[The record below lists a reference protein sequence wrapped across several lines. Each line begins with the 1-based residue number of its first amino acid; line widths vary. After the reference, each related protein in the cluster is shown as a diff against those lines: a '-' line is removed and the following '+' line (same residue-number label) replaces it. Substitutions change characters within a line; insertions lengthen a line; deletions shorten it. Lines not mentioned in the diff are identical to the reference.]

1 MSLPNYTED
10 KIQTTITSSD
20 VNSKTVD
27 ELNAILSELS
37 EEALDNIPNEIIDQL
52 RIKSNPYG
60 RTVEGSGKV
69 LTYSF
74 VDLSRKYMEKFL
86 MTSMVSFLNR
96 ANDEWGVPSGVPVVA
111 VSDYNKNNLLIN
123 PPLDEDGNIKI
134 KGPALL
140 DYENNVKFM
149 EKRCIVK
156 EFLAHAFQFDPEQHV
171 RSAYRPNPDDE
182 SRDVLETPAAKLA
195 TIRAEKK
202 SAKLKEKLRITN
214 ARRVAR
220 GKKAVE
226 NLPKIT
232 HSKKVTTPLEGI
244 KDIPMTPLTNSL
256 YTNGEDDD
264 YKVRL
269 TKATK
274 DPTLIQTSTNMI
286 PPEDLFHRFR
296 YYVDV
301 NYEEIQKVTNDLYCE
316 KGDFETAV
324 NPYEFHKNDEDAD
337 KFINKHKNEVIAKIW
352 KAVSGKWNI
361 ISSRKAVRRGMTFK
375 NEKTIILEE
384 IMAQHERDS
393 RIGASLMQKRIQMK
407 KKKNIEEDGEDSEA
421 FIKWKRNNST
431 LKELKSHYNE
441 QSHASEDCP
450 DDGIQVDYHIHNPK
464 TGQFDTDHFFSQSE
478 APDFL
483 EDSSPTGVPPSESK

>member
-1 MSLPNYTED
+1 MSFSNNTED
-10 KIQTTITSSD
+10 STSPTITSSD
-20 VNSKTVD
+20 VKSKTVD
-27 ELNAILSELS
+27 ELNNILSELN
-37 EEALDNIPNEIIDQL
+37 EEALDKIPDEIINEL

-60 RTVEGSGKV
+60 RTIEGSGNV
-69 LTYSF
+69 LTYSY

-96 ANDEWGVPSGVPVVA
+96 VNDEWGVPSGVPVVA

-123 PPLDEDGNIKI
+123 PPLDGNGNIKI

-156 EFLAHAFQFDPEQHV
+156 EFLAHAFQFDPEKHV

-182 SRDVLETPAAKLA
+182 SRDILETPAAKLA
-195 TIRAEKK
+195 TIMAEKK

-214 ARRVAR
+214 ARRSAR
-220 GKKAVE
+220 GKKAIK
-226 NLPKIT
+226 NLPKVT
-232 HSKKVTTPLEGI
+232 HSKKVTNVAKGVKNTPITPITTPL
-244 KDIPMTPLTNSL
+244 
-256 YTNGEDDD
+256 YTEEDDD
-264 YKVRL
+264 YKTRL
-269 TKATK
+269 AEAVK
-274 DPTLIQTSTNMI
+274 DPTLIKTSSNMI

-324 NPYEFHKNDEDAD
+324 NPYKFHKSDEDAD

-375 NEKTIILEE
+375 NEKTAILEE

-393 RIGASLMQKRIQMK
+393 RLGASLMQKKIRMK

-421 FIKWKRNNST
+421 FIKWKKNNST
-431 LKELKSHYNE
+431 LKELKSYSNE
-441 QSHASEDCP
+441 QSYASEDCP
-450 DDGIQVDYHIHNPK
+450 DDGIQVDYHVHNPK
-464 TGQFDTDHFFSQSE
+464 TGQFDTDHFFSQTESPE
-478 APDFL
+478 FL
-483 EDSSPTGVPPSESK
+483 KNSSPKGVPISESK